1 MQWDVGKKTTVYVNA
16 FSLTNWALGIDSYVV
31 YEDYENEIDVARIT
45 MINLLFFNVTVTRWR
60 KPF

>member
-1 MQWDVGKKTTVYVNA
+1 MQWDIGKKTTLYVNGFHLDNFA
-16 FSLTNWALGIDSYVV
+16 FGFDSYVV
-31 YEDYENEIDVARIT
+31 YEDYEGQIDVARIT

>member
-16 FSLTNWALGIDSYVV
+16 FSFSNWAFGIDSYVV

>member
-1 MQWDVGKKTTVYVNA
+1 MQWDVGSKTTVYVNA
-16 FSLTNWALGIDSYVV
+16 FSLSNWAFGIDSYVV

>member
-1 MQWDVGKKTTVYVNA
+1 MQWDVGKKTTVYVNG
-16 FSLTNWALGIDSYVV
+16 FHLDNWAIGIDSYVV
-31 YEDYENEIDVARIT
+31 YEDIYTEIDVARIT